1 MAMTKEERVWR
12 IINRKEVDYVPSQIS
27 FSDRTRDPAIHEA
40 LGLPEDQTV
49 DEYLENHMNFGFT
62 KQFKPLLFRNA
73 IDMMKDFEK
82 QGFCTVDEEN
92 SMIYDV
98 WGMGVRIGPDG
109 FCAGFHPLQ
118 EKRSKE
124 FVERWMPPRI
134 HEACMADTLEER
146 IKLYTA
152 PDFDQEGNCDEF
164 IAAFNANTAGDFF
177 MVPCGYFSTYER
189 GYGIIGIPEFL
200 EGMAGYP
207 ELLHNLLDKIT
218 EYNIKFAEKAAEVGY
233 KVGHFGDDLG
243 TQEGAFFSLGA
254 FRDLLLPSYKKV
266 MEVYKENNMP
276 IIIHSCG
283 DITAFLPD
291 LIDAGLD
298 VLEPVQPCMD
308 LEFLKNE
315 YGKDLIFWGGI
326 DCQKLPFLS
335 PDEIKEMTSYVMRT
349 LGRGGGAII
358 GPAQEVMNDV
368 PIENIVAMLET
379 IKKERVEVLNL

>member
-1 MAMTKEERVWR
+1 MTKEERVWR
-12 IINRKEVDYVPSQIS
+12 IINRQEVDYLPSQIS
-27 FSDRTRDPAIHEA
+27 FSDRTRDEEIHSS
-40 LGLPEDQTV
+40 LGLPADQTL
-49 DEYLENHMNFGFT
+49 DDYLENHINFGFT

-92 SMIYDV
+92 LMIYDV
-98 WGMGVRIGPDG
+98 WGMGTRIGPDG

-118 EKRSKE
+118 KKRDKK
-124 FVERWMPPRI
+124 FVERFMPPRI
-134 HEACMADTLEER
+134 HDACMADTLEER
-146 IKLYTA
+146 VKLYTA
-152 PDFDQEGNCDEF
+152 PDFHQEGNFEEF
-164 IAAFNANTAGDFF
+164 IAAFTGNGNGEFF
-177 MVPCGYFSTYER
+177 MVPCGYFSLYER

-200 EGMAGYP
+200 EGMVGYP
-207 ELLHNLLDKIT
+207 DVLHNLLDKIC
-218 EYNIKFAEKAAEVGY
+218 EYNIEFAKKSAEIGY

-243 TQEGAFFSLGA
+243 TQEGAFFSLKA
-254 FRDLLLPSYKKV
+254 FRELLLPNYKKV
-266 MEVYKENNMP
+266 MEIYQKHDMP
-276 IIIHSCG
+276 IIMHSCG

-291 LIDAGLD
+291 LIDAGLT

-308 LEFLKNE
+308 LEFLKRE

-326 DCQKLPFLS
+326 DCQKLPFLT
-335 PDEIKEMTSYVMRT
+335 PDEIREMTSYVMRT

-379 IKKERVEVLNL
+379 IKAERESVLAL